1 MHMGANK
8 LFFRLP
14 RQHVQNTKE
23 ILNTEETNT
32 AVKRTAH
39 ESEFEL
45 PVKLIVCAQHCC
57 AGNATVFY
65 CWPNFI
71 FSIRLLFQ

>member
-1 MHMGANK
+1 MSLLVTLCFSKMLMRANK

-23 ILNTEETNT
+23 FLNTEETNT

-45 PVKLIVCAQHCC
+45 PVNQLRV
-57 AGNATVFY
+57 
-65 CWPNFI
+65 
-71 FSIRLLFQ
+71 S

>member
-14 RQHVQNTKE
+14 RQHVQNKKE
-23 ILNTEETNT
+23 FLNTEETNT

-45 PVKLIVCAQHCC
+45 PVNQLPVKDVRANCLCA
-57 AGNATVFY
+57 T
-65 CWPNFI
+65 
-71 FSIRLLFQ
+71 LLRR